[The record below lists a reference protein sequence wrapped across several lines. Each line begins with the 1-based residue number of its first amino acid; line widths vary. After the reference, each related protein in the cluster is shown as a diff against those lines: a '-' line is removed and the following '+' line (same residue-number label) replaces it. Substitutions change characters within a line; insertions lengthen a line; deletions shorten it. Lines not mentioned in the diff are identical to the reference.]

1 MLKARLHV
9 TDPVEEI
16 LVLSLGLVSCSTWI
30 LCVRRVPGSV
40 LLLKQ
45 KGNQHHSAELYLK
58 LLLFKEKVKTNKQI
72 MLLIKVLGSL
82 S

>member
-9 TDPVEEI
+9 TDPAEEI
-16 LVLSLGLVSCSTWI
+16 LVLSLGLVSCSAWI
-30 LCVRRVPGSV
+30 LRVHRVPVSV
-40 LLLKQ
+40 LLKQ

-58 LLLFKEKVKTNKQI
+58 LLLFKEKIKANKQI
-72 MLLIKVLGSL
+72 MLLIKVFGSL